1 MTQQELSEAADI
13 SVGFLCDLESGKKW
27 GTLDTMAKI
36 ASALNVKPY
45 QLLMPEEDKN
55 SAVVLHEDLSEL
67 SVFIKQRVDEK
78 INSLMKKYAQ

>member
-1 MTQQELSEAADI
+1 
-13 SVGFLCDLESGKKW
+13 
-27 GTLDTMAKI
+27 
-36 ASALNVKPY
+36 
-45 QLLMPEEDKN
+45 MPEEDKN